1 MQGKK
6 LFKQMG
12 VLAAAALMA
21 IGFAGSLGSRG
32 LAAEPGLMRVRLGG
46 DSSGTRIV
54 FDLGKSASPSVNL
67 AKDELTVTFSQISPP
82 AISSGGGQGLV
93 KAWTVSSSP
102 LASKV
107 ELDLAP
113 GATIERRFM
122 LPPADGVTNYRYVV
136 DLKGAGVKVATVAS
150 AMASMTTTTTTTS
163 TVTTAADKP
172 SPQKS
177 TAAANAKT
185 PTSKPAADK
194 PAAPATRK
202 VIVIDAGHGGKDP
215 GASGASTKEKAV
227 NLAAALALRD
237 ALNKT
242 GRYKVVMTR
251 DSDRFI
257 ELNQRVAIA
266 RAAKADLFIS
276 LHADSGSD
284 PDRRG
289 ASVYTLSEQGAARVG
304 EVLGRN
310 DKVLTAYNGKDANVS
325 RILLD
330 LSQRATKNR
339 SAAFAETLLDHIGLQ
354 TPLLERS
361 HRDAG
366 YFVLLAP
373 DVPAV
378 LLEMGFITNG
388 QDEKALIDSKHRA
401 ALMAQVASAIDGYFR
416 GPSDLTIN

>member
-1 MQGKK
+1 M
-6 LFKQMG
+6 
-12 VLAAAALMA
+12 ATLMA
-21 IGFAGSLGSRG
+21 LGLGGVMASPG

-46 DSSGTRIV
+46 DSTGTRIV
-54 FDLGKSASPSVNL
+54 FDLGKSASPNVSIG
-67 AKDELTVTFSQISPP
+67 KDELTVAFSQLGAS
-82 AISSGGGQGLV
+82 ASTGGAQGLV
-93 KAWTVSSSP
+93 RGWTVSSSP
-102 LASKV
+102 LGSKV

-113 GATIERRFM
+113 GASIERRFM

-136 DLKGAGVKVATVAS
+136 DLKGPGAS
-150 AMASMTTTTTTTS
+150 TAAAAPAMASMTTTTTTTT
-163 TVTTAADKP
+163 TV
-172 SPQKS
+172 
-177 TAAANAKT
+177 TAAAG
-185 PTSKPAADK
+185 DK
-194 PAAPATRK
+194 APAEKSATATPKAAVSKISAGKPVAASARR

-215 GASGASTKEKAV
+215 GASGATAKEKAV
-227 NLAAALALRD
+227 TLAAALALRD
-237 ALNKT
+237 TLTKT

-276 LHADSGSD
+276 LHADSGAD
-284 PDRRG
+284 PGRRG
-289 ASVYTLSEQGAARVG
+289 ASVYTLSDQGAARVG

-310 DKVLTAYNGKDANVS
+310 DKMLTAYNGKDASVS

-339 SAAFAETLLDHIGLQ
+339 SAAFAETLLDHIGLE

-378 LLEMGFITNG
+378 LLEMGFITNS
-388 QDEKALIDSKHRA
+388 QDEKALADSKHRA

-416 GPSDLTIN
+416 GEQGLSVN